1 MDASAV
7 INRAFF
13 RVCLGWVVV
22 VVIAVPAA
30 ADDDHDAAR
39 RLQQQGEIL
48 GLEVI
53 LERMDFGSG
62 SRLLETELER
72 EDGRWVYELE
82 VLDPEGRVTEHE
94 VEAATGEVIK
104 TEAEHE

>member
-1 MDASAV
+1 MGASAV
-7 INRAFF
+7 NSRAFF
-13 RVCLGWVVV
+13 RLCLCWAVTVT
-22 VVIAVPAA
+22 AVPAA

-39 RLQQQGEIL
+39 RLEQQGEIL
-48 GLEVI
+48 GLEAI

-82 VLDPEGRVTEHE
+82 VLDPDGRVTEHE
-94 VEAATGEVIK
+94 VDAATGEVI
-104 TEAEHE
+104 EIEIEDD